1 MNSSMPTEDQDRVEA
16 LMKELKSVQLSILQE
31 ETRAKILA
39 ESRQNSEVELKNLEG
54 QNRKADDDL
63 AAALAEKKLLQ
74 ETLVQLTESCK
85 SVSFL
90 SPFFGIN
97 CIALNFTDLS
107 FCFILL

>member
-90 SPFFGIN
+90 SPFFGII
-97 CIALNFTDLS
+97 CIVL
-107 FCFILL
+107 ILPI

>member
-31 ETRAKILA
+31 ETRAKILG

-90 SPFFGIN
+90 SPFFWY
-97 CIALNFTDLS
+97 
-107 FCFILL
+107 